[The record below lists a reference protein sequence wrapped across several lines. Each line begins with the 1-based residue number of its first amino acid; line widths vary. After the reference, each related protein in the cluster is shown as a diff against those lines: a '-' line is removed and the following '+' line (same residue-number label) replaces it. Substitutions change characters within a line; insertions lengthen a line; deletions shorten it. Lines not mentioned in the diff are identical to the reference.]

1 MNNTRTLTIA
11 AVFMAATLVVIGV
24 ATFAVTTT
32 RAETE
37 SESSSTTCINDQPC
51 QSTVSNSNT
60 TDSTN
65 VNHNRIQS
73 TICVNDQP
81 CQTTDNKD

>member
-1 MNNTRTLTIA
+1 MNNTKTLAIV
-11 AVFMAATLVVIGV
+11 AVLTAATLVVGV
-24 ATFAVTTT
+24 TTFAATVT

-51 QSTVSNSNT
+51 HSTVSNSNT
-60 TDSTN
+60 TDSPN

-73 TICVNDQP
+73 TICVNDEP
-81 CQTTDNKD
+81 CKTN

>member
-11 AVFMAATLVVIGV
+11 AIFMAATLVVVGV

-37 SESSSTTCINDQPC
+37 SESSSTSCINDQPC
-51 QSTVSNSNT
+51 KSTVSNSNT
-60 TDSTN
+60 TDSPN
-65 VNHNRIQS
+65 ENHNRIHMS
-73 TICVNDQP
+73 TTCVNDQP
-81 CQTTDNKD
+81 CQTN

>member
-11 AVFMAATLVVIGV
+11 AIFMAATLVVGV
-24 ATFAVTTT
+24 STIAATTT

-37 SESSSTTCINDQPC
+37 SESSSTTCVNDQPC

-60 TDSTN
+60 TDSPN
-65 VNHNRIQS
+65 VNHNRIHMS
-73 TICVNDQP
+73 TTCVNDQP
-81 CQTTDNKD
+81 CQTS

>member
-11 AVFMAATLVVIGV
+11 AIFMAATLAVGV
-24 ATFAVTTT
+24 ATIAATTT

-60 TDSTN
+60 TDSPN
-65 VNHNRIQS
+65 VNHNRIHMS
-73 TICVNDQP
+73 TTCVNDQP
-81 CQTTDNKD
+81 CQTS

>member
-1 MNNTRTLTIA
+1 
-11 AVFMAATLVVIGV
+11 MAATLVVGV